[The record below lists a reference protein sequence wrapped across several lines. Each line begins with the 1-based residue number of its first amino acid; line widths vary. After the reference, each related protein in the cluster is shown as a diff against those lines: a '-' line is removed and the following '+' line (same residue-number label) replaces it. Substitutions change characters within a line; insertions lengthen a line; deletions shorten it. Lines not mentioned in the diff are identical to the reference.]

1 MSTTETTIADETTP
15 ADEPAAATPFCKA
28 LRWRVHDPEEA
39 LSIAATHHRRAAEA
53 RSGIPDVIDNFLD
66 RCKAAGLEQRAY
78 CHEEIAALCERHAA
92 RLRAQAHAHARAEG
106 YPV

>member
-1 MSTTETTIADETTP
+1 MSTTETTIADETTA

-66 RCKAAGLEQRAY
+66 RCKAAGLEQRAC
-78 CHEEIAALCERHAA
+78 CHDEIAAVCERHAA
-92 RLRAQAHAHARAEG
+92 RLRAQAHARAEG
-106 YPV
+106 HPV

>member
-1 MSTTETTIADETTP
+1 MSTTETTI

-66 RCKAAGLEQRAY
+66 RCKAAGLEQRAC
-78 CHEEIAALCERHAA
+78 CHDEIAAVCERHAA
-92 RLRAQAHAHARAEG
+92 RLRAQAHARAEG
-106 YPV
+106 HPV